1 MFVSSENGLRWIE
14 FKLQQRWP
22 EFNVFAGRMLASVR
36 SQ

>member
-1 MFVSSENGLRWIE
+1 MSTENGLRWIE

-22 EFNVFAGRMLASVR
+22 EFSVFAGGLFPSVT